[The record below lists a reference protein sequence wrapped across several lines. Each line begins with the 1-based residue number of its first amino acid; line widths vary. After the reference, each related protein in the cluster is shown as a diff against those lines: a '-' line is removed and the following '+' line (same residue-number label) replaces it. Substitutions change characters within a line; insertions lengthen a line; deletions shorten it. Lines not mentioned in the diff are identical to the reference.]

1 MGDLER
7 HFLQAVILSILS
19 AMQTFTFTI
28 RFRFDSAEYHETSF
42 DLTLNDDEIAF
53 LKGYLKENGDM
64 PFWAFD
70 YENEP
75 LFNRF
80 MEAHIAAILAYV
92 NREIVAP
99 GEEPF
104 TEETVDW
111 ECLFP
116 EFYWPKSLIDE

>member
-1 MGDLER
+1 MDYLER
-7 HFLQAVILSILS
+7 HFLLTVIPSILS

-28 RFRFDSAEYHETSF
+28 RFRFDSTEYHEISF
-42 DLTLNDDEIAF
+42 DLALNDDEIAF

-92 NREIVAP
+92 NREIVTP

-104 TEETVDW
+104 TEETVDG

-116 EFYWPKSLIDE
+116 EFYWPNTFLS